1 MAAMTLARLA
11 LFVAVYVSLDLSNPM
26 MPGAL
31 TFGGDSSVEMR
42 QADRFRG
49 QAPEAAPIPRAP
61 APERRDPADRPVT
74 VRRLPAPE
82 TRRLRQPHVARSRLS
97 RPASTSLSEDH

>member
-1 MAAMTLARLA
+1 MTLARLA
-11 LFVAVYVSLDLSNPM
+11 LFVAVYVTLDLSNPM

-31 TFGGDSSVEMR
+31 TFGGDSSLEMR

-74 VRRLPAPE
+74 LGRLPAPE
-82 TRRLRQPHVARSRLS
+82 TLRLRQPHVARSRLS
-97 RPASTSLSEDH
+97 LPAPTAPSEDH